1 MARLRK
7 RWLWLLAT
15 VLAAVAVVLGVVLA
29 DSLRPVN
36 RVQNGMTRQQVEW
49 LLGPPDRVDTWPPNG
64 CPVYVWRFRDGS
76 VVTVFTDGQG
86 RVLAKGVQS
95 PEPEWKRRLRAL
107 GLPF

>member
-1 MARLRK
+1 MARFR
-7 RWLWLLAT
+7 RRHLWLLVAI
-15 VLAAVAVVLGVVLA
+15 LAPVAVVLGLVLA

-36 RVQNGMTRQQVEW
+36 RVHNGMSYREVEG
-49 LLGPPDRVDTWPPNG
+49 LLGPPDGVDTWPPNG
-64 CPVYVWRFRDGS
+64 WPVYVWRFRNGS

-95 PEPEWKRRLRAL
+95 PDPEWKRRLRAL